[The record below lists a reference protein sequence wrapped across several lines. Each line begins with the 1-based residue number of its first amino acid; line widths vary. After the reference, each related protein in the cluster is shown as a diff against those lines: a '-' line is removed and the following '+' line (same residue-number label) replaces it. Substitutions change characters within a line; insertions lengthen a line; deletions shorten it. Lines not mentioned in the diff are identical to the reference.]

1 MEVVQEHQGGR
12 FKFGKR
18 KKSSWL
24 VEMPEENEKKGVK
37 KNVIDMHHVK
47 VILILLLKTIFHQK
61 IPSHSGIAA
70 NDQVASTCFQTVQQT
85 LSSINLFSN
94 RSTKWS
100 LLKKVVLREVY
111 KLNESVMNKNHR
123 DQTQFSPEKRP

>member
-1 MEVVQEHQGGR
+1 MEVIQEHQGGR

-61 IPSHSGIAA
+61 IPRHSGI
-70 NDQVASTCFQTVQQT
+70 TVNLQW
-85 LSSINLFSN
+85 LSSIHLFSN
-94 RSTKWS
+94 RQTKWS
-100 LLKKVVLREVY
+100 C
-111 KLNESVMNKNHR
+111 
-123 DQTQFSPEKRP
+123 

>member
-1 MEVVQEHQGGR
+1 MEAVQNRQDGL
-12 FKFGKR
+12 FMFWKR

-24 VEMPEENEKKGVK
+24 VETPEGK
-37 KNVIDMHHVK
+37 KNWLVHHVK
-47 VILILLLKTIFHQK
+47 VVLILLLKTIFHQK